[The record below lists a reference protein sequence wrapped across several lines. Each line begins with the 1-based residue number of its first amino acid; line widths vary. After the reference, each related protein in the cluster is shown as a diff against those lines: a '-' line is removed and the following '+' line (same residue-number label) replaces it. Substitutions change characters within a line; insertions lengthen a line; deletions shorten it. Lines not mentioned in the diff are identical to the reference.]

1 LSRSAA
7 RCYWPIVSLLTAGAV
22 QTETEKLK
30 QALAETLNIM
40 DQLAGLVQD
49 FGKPQGADSFFA
61 VRAGELLDRVQ
72 KHCEGARKLL
82 A

>member
-1 LSRSAA
+1 
-7 RCYWPIVSLLTAGAV
+7 
-22 QTETEKLK
+22 
-30 QALAETLNIM
+30 M